1 MVFGMYLSKIKSFIF
16 QEPQNKN
23 ESPKVAV
30 VLRMSCLL
38 LMLYLFSTGIG
49 FAITKHPYLAMFSVL
64 FLILYAYTFYCS
76 YQDKM
81 SSAFMLLN
89 LNTLLWVIMFYVIFG
104 ESTGVQHFI
113 FALILVDLLLER
125 QHPLALIFGLYAVR
139 VALYIGRM
147 TCLPLAPE
155 AMLGHLVIYMYILS
169 VVLECATV
177 LFTGIYFT
185 KDAFQMESRL
195 QDYNEELRRVASTD
209 PLTQIWNRFS
219 MLEYVEKCLK
229 KYHKGE
235 MQFMSLAIGDIDF
248 FKRVNDT
255 YGHECGDEVL
265 RTLAHL
271 FDMETRGGVGAVA
284 RWGGEEFLFLFE
296 NKNGDEAWTELSQIQ
311 TKINR
316 LDIPYEGQV
325 HHMTMTFGLTE
336 YDFHLS
342 LDENIKLADDKLYK
356 GKENGRDCIVY

>member
-1 MVFGMYLSKIKSFIF
+1 MTFISKAKAFVF

-30 VLRMSCLL
+30 VLRMSCILF
-38 LMLYLFSTGIG
+38 MLYLLSAGVG
-49 FAITKHPYLAMFSVL
+49 FVITKHAYLAMFSVL
-64 FLILYAYTFYCS
+64 FLILYAYGLYCS
-76 YQDKM
+76 YQDRM

-89 LNTLLWVIMFYVIFG
+89 INTLLWVMMFYAIFG
-104 ESTGVQHFI
+104 PNTGVQHFI

-125 QHPLALIFGLYAVR
+125 KHPIPLLIGLYVVR
-139 VALYIGRM
+139 VGLYVGRM
-147 TCLPLAPE
+147 TCLPLAAE
-155 AMLGHLVIYMYILS
+155 GMLGDLEIYMYVLS

-195 QDYNEELRRVASTD
+195 QEYNKELRHVASTD
-209 PLTQIWNRFS
+209 PLTKVWNRFR
-219 MLEYVEKCLK
+219 MLEHVEKCLK
-229 KYHKGE
+229 KYRRGE

-265 RTLAHL
+265 RSLAHL
-271 FDMETRGGVGAVA
+271 FDMETHGIGAVA

-296 NKNGDEAWTELSQIQ
+296 NMNGDDAWTALSLIQ
-311 TKINR
+311 TKMNR
-316 LDIPYEGQV
+316 LDIPYDGQT
-325 HHMTMTFGLTE
+325 HHVTMTFGLTE

-342 LDENIKLADDKLYK
+342 LDDNIKLADDKLYN
-356 GKENGRDCIVY
+356 GKESGRDRIVY